1 MSGQELLK
9 EYKVWDRTTR
19 WFHWI
24 NVLSVLGL
32 IAVGTVI
39 LNAKPLGITNDGK
52 IELKTLHVLIGY
64 VFCINLAWRLVWG
77 FIGNRYA
84 RFRAILPGGKGYMK
98 DVTEYL
104 NGFMKGEAPAWL
116 GHNPLGRLMIAAL
129 LAVLIVQAGTGL
141 IIAGTD
147 IYYPPFGNKIK
158 AWIAQDQT
166 QLDLIQPYSKE
177 NVDEEKN
184 KEMRAF
190 RSPIVET
197 HETLYFLLIALII
210 VHVAAAVITDIRER
224 NGIISAMFTGR
235 KFFTKRPCD
244 WQG

>member
-1 MSGQELLK
+1 MDRQENLR

-24 NVLSVLGL
+24 NFLSVLGL

-39 LNAKPLGITNDGK
+39 LYNKPLGISTEGK
-52 IELKTLHVLIGY
+52 IALKTFHVLTGY

-84 RFRAILPGGKGYMK
+84 RFRAILPWGKGYVK
-98 DVTEYL
+98 DAVEYAK
-104 NGFMKGEAPAWL
+104 GFMKGDPPAWL

-147 IYYPPFGNKIK
+147 IFYPPFGNKMK
-158 AWIAQDQT
+158 TWIAQDQT
-166 QLDLIQPYSKE
+166 RLELIQPYSKE
-177 NVDEEKN
+177 NVDEAKN

-190 RSPIVET
+190 RAPIAET
-197 HETLYFLLIALII
+197 HELLYFALLALII
-210 VHVAAAVITDIRER
+210 AHIAAAVITDIRER

-235 KFFTKRPCD
+235 KVFAKKPRD
-244 WQG
+244 WEE